1 MQYSEFPEHARRANR
16 QAAGCCRCALL
27 SGSDMALVDVHQN
40 YLSANGLLHR
50 LKNYL
55 IIG

>member
-40 YLSANGLLHR
+40 CLSANGLLHR
-50 LKNYL
+50 LKNYP